1 VEALFANYSPVYVD
15 RQRAGRLA
23 MRAHLVTDVGG
34 FLRYLEIP
42 GEEPPIL
49 WLHGLLCASTAELA
63 PVAVQQPLISR
74 RSVLIDF
81 LGYEFSDRPLDFG
94 YSLEDHA
101 QTIVSLLDE
110 LEVLSC
116 YLVGHS
122 MGGAVAALVAAQR
135 PHAVE
140 ALIMADAN
148 LEPHKGAGSVS
159 NSIAG
164 QPYEQFAVGGLPGM
178 ISMQEQPAWQD
189 PHGLTAAHLGM
200 VRILSSH
207 GVHRSAQSLARGT
220 DPTVR
225 TLLKGLSMPRFYLY
239 SEFGVLC
246 EAELEAKKDLE
257 SAGVEYVMVPATG
270 HQMGLQ
276 NPKGFALKIAEAIGR
291 TAARTAI

>member
-1 VEALFANYSPVYVD
+1 
-15 RQRAGRLA
+15 
-23 MRAHLVTDVGG
+23 MRAHLVADVGG

-42 GEEPPIL
+42 GAEPPIL

-63 PVAVQQPLISR
+63 PVSR
-74 RSVLIDF
+74 RSMLIDF
-81 LGYEFSDRPLDFG
+81 LGYGFSDRPLQFG

-101 QTIVSLLDE
+101 RTIVSLLDE
-110 LEVLSC
+110 LEVPSC

-122 MGGAVAALVAAQR
+122 MGGAVAALVATQR

-148 LEPHKGAGSVS
+148 LEPHEGAGSVS

-164 QPYEQFAVGGLPGM
+164 QPYEQFAASGLPGM
-178 ISMQEQPAWQD
+178 ISRQEQAARQD

-200 VRILSSH
+200 VRILSPH

-225 TLLKGLSMPRFYLY
+225 TLVKGLRMPRFYLY
-239 SEFGVLC
+239 SEFGVLS

-257 SAGVEYVMVPATG
+257 SAGVGYLMVPETG

-276 NPKGFALKIAEAIGR
+276 NPKGFAQRIAEAIGQ
-291 TAARTAI
+291 TAAATGLLAAGPGGQGQPVAVGTVHGSTAI